1 MVPCPGAA
9 DAMQLLLE
17 RPHISF
23 GIRLTLIQDSPGRPL
38 GSGHR
43 QGRRGL
49 AARPRHQRALRRHA
63 GPSLRSRHRG
73 SPRPTSNASCAQVDA
88 VALADEVGTLTSF
101 AGVAAPLPELTARPH
116 WDLPRRAGAR
126 SDRRSHPTAHRP
138 FIWSTSST
146 ATQCT
151 RDRSARGEANR
162 GCNRRTPRH
171 RIRHSSNHGDEA
183 PAVSRDN
190 TARAP
195 VDLTRSPVIEVR
207 PLCQRAIAIRSG
219 PGGRFAPRV
228 VDQFRSCR
236 VHDR

>member
-1 MVPCPGAA
+1 MASLLDPDTNELCVDMPDHRSALVTAA
-9 DAMQLLLE
+9 HPDRRRTRAAPRSTPWPWQTRLE
-17 RPHISF
+17 PPHIL
-23 GIRLTLIQDSPGRPL
+23 RRRGRTPAGADRQAPL
-38 GSGHR
+38 GPAPS
-43 QGRRGL
+43 RR
-49 AARPRHQRALRRHA
+49 
-63 GPSLRSRHRG
+63 
-73 SPRPTSNASCAQVDA
+73 
-88 VALADEVGTLTSF
+88 
-101 AGVAAPLPELTARPH
+101 
-116 WDLPRRAGAR
+116 AR

-138 FIWSTSST
+138 VIWSTSST
-146 ATQCT
+146 PTQCT

-183 PAVSRDN
+183 PVVSRDN